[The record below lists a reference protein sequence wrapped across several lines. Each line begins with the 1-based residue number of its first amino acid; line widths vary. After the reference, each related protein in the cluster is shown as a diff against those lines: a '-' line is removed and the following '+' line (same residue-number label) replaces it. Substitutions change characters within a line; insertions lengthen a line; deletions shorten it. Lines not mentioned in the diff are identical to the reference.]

1 MEQFLKSKYR
11 VGPKLSENP
20 FSITYQGFFI
30 GTDKPVIIKV
40 YKRGTLNSTLIKDM
54 KQRVLSFSLINH
66 HGIAKLLEGDYGWQG
81 FYYVREFIEGQNLQ
95 QLMAKEEK
103 LGVEKACAIADQVLS
118 ALEAAHAKG
127 IVHAGLKPSNIYIDG
142 QGIIKVTDFVIEGEI
157 KAAMPQKVL
166 EIMINAKYASPEE
179 LEGKPITPASDVYAL
194 GLILYEMA
202 AGKSLLPEAG
212 LAGNIQKM
220 RPLGEILPKDALANF
235 PQYLREILIKALDGD
250 PLLRFASAKEF
261 REALEKR
268 SMPQKPND
276 REEYVRIFESTVTQY
291 GGEEIDKE
299 SESLRDLG
307 RVRLR
312 WGKEKHRNWL
322 LATLVGLA
330 VVMGFLYVFF
340 FGR

>member
-11 VGPKLSENP
+11 IGQKLAENP
-20 FSITYQGFFI
+20 FSVTYQGFFI

-66 HGIAKLLEGDYGWQG
+66 HGIARLLDGDYGWQG
-81 FYYVREFIEGQNLQ
+81 FYYVREFIEGQNLE

-103 LGVEKACAIADQVLS
+103 LGVEKACAVADQVLS

-127 IVHAGLKPSNIYIDG
+127 IVHAGLKPGNIYIDN
-142 QGIIKVTDFVIEGEI
+142 QGIIKLTDFVIEGEI

-166 EIMINAKYASPEE
+166 EIMTDARYASPEE
-179 LEGKPITPASDVYAL
+179 LEGKPITPASDVYAM

-202 AGKSLLPEAG
+202 AGKPLLPEAG
-212 LAGNIQKM
+212 LAGNIKKLK
-220 RPLGEILPKDALANF
+220 PLPKDALANF
-235 PQYLREILIKALDGD
+235 PQYLREILTKALDGD
-250 PLLRFASAKEF
+250 PLLRFATAREF

-268 SMPQKPND
+268 SLPQKTNK
-276 REEYVRIFESTVTQY
+276 REDYMKIFESTVTQY

-322 LATLVGLA
+322 LATLVGAA
-330 VVMGFLYVFF
+330 VVLGFLYVFF